1 MGSDLKLTGLASGF
15 DWQPLVEKLIELE
28 SVPKNRLQ
36 AEKAR
41 NNEKVSE
48 LGILKS
54 QLDTL
59 NSAASA
65 LQNKDLY
72 NARSVGISE
81 SSSKGFTATAAANS
95 LTGDFDLFV
104 QSIAS
109 NSTQVAELKTR
120 NSLEQNGY
128 E

>member
-28 SVPKNRLQ
+28 SVPKRRLE

-41 NNEKVSE
+41 NDEKVSE

-59 NSAASA
+59 NSAATA
-65 LQNKDLY
+65 LQEQRPIQRSLRRDL
-72 NARSVGISE
+72 
-81 SSSKGFTATAAANS
+81 
-95 LTGDFDLFV
+95 
-104 QSIAS
+104 
-109 NSTQVAELKTR
+109 R
-120 NSLEQNGY
+120 NFIPRFFGHCSRKFLDRRF
-128 E
+128 

>member
-28 SVPKNRLQ
+28 GVPKQRLQ

-41 NNEKVSE
+41 NNDKVSE

-59 NSAASA
+59 NGTASA
-65 LQNKDLY
+65 LQNKDLF
-72 NARSVGISE
+72 NARSVGISGT
-81 SSSKGFTATAAANS
+81 SSPGNPSAKM
-95 LTGDFDLFV
+95 L
-104 QSIAS
+104 
-109 NSTQVAELKTR
+109 
-120 NSLEQNGY
+120 
-128 E
+128 

>member
-28 SVPKNRLQ
+28 SVPKRRLE

-41 NNEKVSE
+41 NDEKVSE

-59 NSAASA
+59 NSAATA

-81 SSSKGFTATAAANS
+81 TSSQGFRPLQPQDS
-95 LTGDFDLFV
+95 LTEFLIFLFTPLP
-104 QSIAS
+104 ARR
-109 NSTQVAELKTR
+109 K
-120 NSLEQNGY
+120 
-128 E
+128 